1 MVRVKAL
8 GDSSLPKLLVSKVDT
23 WRLVLFASG
32 DFAFNLY
39 WQSVM
44 LFLLFYYTEALGL
57 PVGWAAATYMAA
69 LAWDG
74 LVSLAVGVLA
84 DRHREQGY
92 RRYLSLGAVPLG
104 LCFVFAYLP
113 PIGSGS
119 WAPAIVF
126 VTHLLFRTAYAAV
139 NVPYL
144 AMTARVSSHAGDRAL
159 VAGLRM
165 LFGTAA
171 MVTVSLGTVSLGR
184 WLTGGTGA
192 SAYFAAAAVFGVAG
206 SLILLLVAWLVPERE
221 EPAAQAP
228 VSLRAALT
236 AVGANRAFVTLNA
249 AMAAITVASI
259 FLSKSVL
266 YYYKYQLDNEQAGQV
281 ALAAMGLTGAAAVP
295 VWTVICR
302 KLGGRVTWFMAAAP
316 AMLLLGLFAVVA
328 VREIGTM
335 RLFLVAM
342 QLLLT
347 GVHIV
352 FWAMLPN
359 TVEWGERATGARL
372 EGAVFGLAAL
382 LQRTAIG
389 AATGLFGLTL
399 GVIGF
404 EANLQQSA
412 QALEGLRL
420 AIAYVPL
427 AFVALSIILMMA
439 SPLRRQAYDDIVM
452 ELAKRRR

>member
-1 MVRVKAL
+1 M
-8 GDSSLPKLLVSKVDT
+8 
-23 WRLVLFASG
+23 LVLFALG

-44 LFLLFYYTEALGL
+44 LFLLFYYTEALQL

-69 LAWDG
+69 LIWDG

-92 RRYLSLGAVPLG
+92 RRYLTRGAIPLG
-104 LCFVFAYLP
+104 LCFVLAYLP
-113 PIGSGS
+113 PVGSGGS
-119 WAPAIVF
+119 AAVLAF
-126 VTHLLFRTAYAAV
+126 VTHLLFRTGYAAV

-159 VAGLRM
+159 IAGLRM

-171 MVTVSLGTVSLGR
+171 MVTVSLGTVSVGR

-192 SAYFAAAAVFGVAG
+192 SAYVAAAAVFAAVG
-206 SLILLLVAWLVPERE
+206 SLILLLVGWLVPERE
-221 EPAAQAP
+221 APAANAP
-228 VSLRAALT
+228 VSVRAAL
-236 AVGANRAFVTLNA
+236 AALAANRAFVTLNA
-249 AMAAITVASI
+249 AMAAITIAST

-266 YYYKYQLDNEQAGQV
+266 YYYKYELSNEQAGQV
-281 ALAAMGLTGAAAVP
+281 ALAAMGLIGAAAVP
-295 VWTVICR
+295 VWTLICR
-302 KLGGRVTWFMAAAP
+302 KAGGRVTWFLAVAP
-316 AMLLLGLFAVVA
+316 AMLLLGWFALVA
-328 VREIGTM
+328 VRDIGTM
-335 RLFLVAM
+335 QLFLVAI

-382 LQRTAIG
+382 LQRSAIG

-399 GVIGF
+399 GMIGY
-404 EANLQQSA
+404 EANLRQSA
-412 QALEGLRL
+412 EALEGLRL
-420 AIAYVPL
+420 AIAFVPL
-427 AFVALSIILMMA
+427 TCVALSIALMMA
-439 SPLRRQAYDDIVM
+439 SPLRRQAHAEIVA
-452 ELAKRRR
+452 ELAQRRR

>member
-1 MVRVKAL
+1 MGLKRPASVSLTKPNISR
-8 GDSSLPKLLVSKVDT
+8 SSA

-44 LFLLFYYTEALGL
+44 LFLLFYYTEALQL

-69 LAWDG
+69 LIWDG

-84 DRHREQGY
+84 DRYREHGY
-92 RRYLSLGAVPLG
+92 RRYLRLGAIPLG
-104 LCFVFAYLP
+104 LYFMLAYLP
-113 PIGSGS
+113 PVGSGA

-144 AMTARVSSHAGDRAL
+144 AMTARVSSHDGDRAL
-159 VAGLRM
+159 IAGLRM

-171 MVTVSLGTVSLGR
+171 MVTVSLGTVPIGR

-192 SAYFAAAAVFGVAG
+192 SGYFAAAAVFGAVG
-206 SLILLLVAWLVPERE
+206 SLILLVVGWLVYERDVHV
-221 EPAAQAP
+221 AQAR
-228 VSLRAALT
+228 VSLRTAL
-236 AVGANRAFVTLNA
+236 ADLVANRAFVTLNA
-249 AMAAITVASI
+249 AMAAITIAST

-266 YYYKYQLDNEQAGQV
+266 YYYKYELDNEQAGQV
-281 ALAAMGLTGAAAVP
+281 ALAAMGLIGAVAVP

-302 KLGGRVTWFMAAAP
+302 KAGGRVTWFLAAAP
-316 AMLLLGLFAVVA
+316 ATLLLGLFALVA
-328 VREIGTM
+328 VRDIGTM
-335 RLFLVAM
+335 RLFLVAI

-389 AATGLFGLTL
+389 MATGLFGLTL
-399 GVIGF
+399 GVIGY
-404 EANLQQSA
+404 EANLRQSA
-412 QALEGLRL
+412 ETMEGLRL
-420 AIAYVPL
+420 AIAFVPL
-427 AFVALSIILMMA
+427 ACVALSIALMMA
-439 SPLRRQAYDDIVM
+439 NPLRRRAHAQIVA
-452 ELAKRRR
+452 ELAQRGR